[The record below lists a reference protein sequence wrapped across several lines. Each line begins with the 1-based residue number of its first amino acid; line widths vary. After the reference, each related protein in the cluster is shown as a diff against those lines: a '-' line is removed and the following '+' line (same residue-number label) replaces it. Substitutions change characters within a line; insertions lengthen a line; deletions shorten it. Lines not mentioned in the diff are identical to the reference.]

1 MAITAH
7 AYPFI
12 TQNALT
18 KVINL
23 NNSDTLQVLLIASTS
38 AAYTWNA
45 TAQANVFVHDLF
57 KAGGGSGTALTEVAG
72 GNYSRQ
78 NLTSVSVATSGEV
91 TTLSCANP
99 SWPNATISATYAM
112 FYDNQTAS
120 DNTAPLIAY
129 WDFGGTQATTGATFT
144 LTINAS
150 GLATW
155 TGS

>member
-12 TQNALT
+12 TQNAAS

-23 NNSDTLQVLLIASTS
+23 NNSDTLKVLLISSTS
-38 AAYTWNA
+38 VAYTWNSA
-45 TAQANVFVHDLF
+45 AQANQFVNDLF
-57 KAGGGSGTALTEVAG
+57 RSGGGSGTALTEVAG

-78 NLTSVSVATSGEV
+78 SLTSVSVATSGEV

-112 FYDNQTAS
+112 FYDNQSGADTTS
-120 DNTAPLIAY
+120 PLIAY

-150 GLATW
+150 GLVTW

>member
-1 MAITAH
+1 MAIIAH
-7 AYPFI
+7 TYPFI
-12 TQNALT
+12 NQNAGT
-18 KVINL
+18 KVVNL
-23 NNSDTLQVLLIASTS
+23 STDTLAVLLISSSS

-45 TAQANVFVHDLF
+45 TAQANQYVHDLF
-57 KAGGGSGTALTEVAG
+57 KSGGGSGTALTEVAG

-78 NLTSVSVATSGEV
+78 NLSSVTLTTSGEV

-99 SWPNATISATYAM
+99 SWANATISATYAM
-112 FYDNQTAS
+112 FFDNQSGS
-120 DNTAPLIAY
+120 DTTAPLICY
-129 WDFGGTQATTGATFT
+129 WDFGGTQSTTGATFT